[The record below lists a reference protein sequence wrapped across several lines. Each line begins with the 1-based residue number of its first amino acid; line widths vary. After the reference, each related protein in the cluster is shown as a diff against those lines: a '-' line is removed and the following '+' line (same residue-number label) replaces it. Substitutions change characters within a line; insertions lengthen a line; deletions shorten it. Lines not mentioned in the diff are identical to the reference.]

1 MKQIITIFAAI
12 SMTATV
18 FAQAP
23 NKMSYQA
30 VIRNSTNNLIVTNSI
45 GMQVSILQ
53 GTAAGNAVMRLEPI
67 GSAPSSPSKGDM
79 YFDSTLNKLRVYDGS
94 TWQNC

>member
-30 VIRNSTNNLIVTNSI
+30 VIRNSTNSI

-94 TWQNC
+94 TWQNCW